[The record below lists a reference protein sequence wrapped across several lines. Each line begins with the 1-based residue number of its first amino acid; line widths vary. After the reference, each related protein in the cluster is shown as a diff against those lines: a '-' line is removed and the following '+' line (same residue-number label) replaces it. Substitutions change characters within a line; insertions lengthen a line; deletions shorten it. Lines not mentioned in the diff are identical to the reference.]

1 MPFGFPRKSDF
12 PSFLCKWLPSLHLQD
27 SLEISGFLHTITNKS
42 LGLRMRVTKLAYA
55 YPGSFNPDRKNLLSV
70 QNKSALSLASV
81 ASAIRL
87 LRKFNFRDI
96 WVIDQVWGQDGWIL
110 ASFFFCVFMDRNEV
124 EVHKLAKKERG
135 QYPAILTEQTWSVN
149 ELLPYMAF

>member
-110 ASFFFCVFMDRNEV
+110 AKFFFCVFMETKSRSINSQRKNEANIQPSWPN
-124 EVHKLAKKERG
+124 KLG
-135 QYPAILTEQTWSVN
+135 Q
-149 ELLPYMAF
+149 